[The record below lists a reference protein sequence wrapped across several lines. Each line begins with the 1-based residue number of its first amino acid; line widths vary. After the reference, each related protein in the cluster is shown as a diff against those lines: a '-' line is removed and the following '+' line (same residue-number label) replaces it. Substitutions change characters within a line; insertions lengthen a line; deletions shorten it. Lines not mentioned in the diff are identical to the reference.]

1 MRILSLF
8 FLLLVANPASAVE
21 AIVKDGDT
29 IQIGNV
35 AYKLAGLD
43 APEVDQPCV
52 DEHADNWACGVEARD
67 QLVKLIGKREVRC
80 EDLGEDKIY
89 KNRRAGLCSV
99 VGETGSLNQAVIQSG
114 YAVSI
119 EPSDKASAKTSFK
132 PDETAAKDKRQGL
145 WRGCFVTPAEFRR
158 KASDSP
164 LLGLGLSERQGQ
176 GAARG
181 AVSHRSRDAG
191 RAAISGRNRSA
202 GPSLPAMLA
211 SISFPNAR
219 ITRPSRSRIAGF
231 AARTTP
237 APRVPQGAQ
246 LSGPQP
252 PQLSD
257 EPVALDAA
265 G

>member
-8 FLLLVANPASAVE
+8 VLLLVANPASAVE

-67 QLVKLIGKREVRC
+67 QLVKLIDKREVRC

-158 KASDSP
+158 KASDSL
-164 LLGLGLSERQGQ
+164 LLGS
-176 GAARG
+176 AC
-181 AVSHRSRDAG
+181 RSDKDKEL
-191 RAAISGRNRSA
+191 RAALFPTDLAMPVGCNIRAKQVRRAKFTGHLGVYLIPQCQNYATQPKPDRWFCSEDDARAA
-202 GPSLPAMLA
+202 GYRKALNCQA
-211 SISFPNAR
+211 
-219 ITRPSRSRIAGF
+219 PSRRN
-231 AARTTP
+231 
-237 APRVPQGAQ
+237 
-246 LSGPQP
+246 
-252 PQLSD
+252 
-257 EPVALDAA
+257 
-265 G
+265 